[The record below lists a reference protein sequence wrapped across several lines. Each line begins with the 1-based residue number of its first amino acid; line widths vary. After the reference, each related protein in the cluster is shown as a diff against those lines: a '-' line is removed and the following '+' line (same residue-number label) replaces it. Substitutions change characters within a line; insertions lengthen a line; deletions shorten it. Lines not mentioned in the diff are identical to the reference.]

1 MNPIVA
7 QTTFAFIQLLTWF
20 IIARALIT
28 WLPID
33 QSSNIYQM
41 LFRITEPIIDP
52 FRRIMPNMG
61 MMDLSPLAAIVAL
74 IFLGQLVLSLSVEA

>member
-33 QSSNIYQM
+33 QSSSIYQM

-74 IFLGQLVLSLSVEA
+74 IFLGQLVRSLSVAA